1 MSDFSLA
8 KKLIHPHTHF
18 TNNKNPEVHSWSG
31 KGAGFT
37 LLEMVIALG
46 LFSLVTVAF
55 VGITLSLLDAQR
67 KAANAQVVQ
76 ENARFIMEL
85 LTKEIR
91 AGTNFT
97 ASTTCAPAGKE
108 IRFTTTDPLPPNRT
122 YFFSSNRLMRLKAFA
137 LLASQCANA
146 IELSGEDLFVE
157 NIDFFLRGQRSES
170 SDPFL
175 KFLNDGQPTITINM
189 RVSGREPLYGSQT
202 ILNLQTTVV
211 VRIRDVPT
219 P

>member
-1 MSDFSLA
+1 MYASSYL
-8 KKLIHPHTHF
+8 TH
-18 TNNKNPEVHSWSG
+18 KCSCR
-31 KGAGFT
+31 KGFT

-55 VGITLSLLDAQR
+55 VGITLSLLNAQR
-67 KAANAQVVQ
+67 KAADAQIVQ

-85 LTKEIR
+85 LTKEMR
-91 AGTNFT
+91 TGTNFT

-108 IRFTTTDPLPPNRT
+108 IRFTTTDLLTPNRT

-137 LLASQCANA
+137 FLPSQCANA
-146 IELSGEDLFVE
+146 IELSGEDLFVD
-157 NIDFFLRGQRSES
+157 NIDFFLRGQIPES
-170 SDPFL
+170 SPL
-175 KFLNDGQPTITINM
+175 PNDGQPTVTINM

-211 VRIRDVPT
+211 VRIRDVP
-219 P
+219 